1 MAIQPIDLQ
10 TLFSQLDKV
19 GKTQSDQNEGVQ
31 IQQSLQGALNQRKV
45 DERVR
50 SVNEAQNT
58 GEGIERVKDKARR
71 PGDRGAKGDKGSP
84 ESNVKESGEADGGEA
99 EIVTDP
105 NLGKNIDLSG

>member
-19 GKTQSDQNEGVQ
+19 GKAQSEQKEGAQ
-31 IQQSLQGALNQRKV
+31 IQQALQGALNQRRV
-45 DERVR
+45 DERIR
-50 SVNEAQNT
+50 AVNEAQDA
-58 GEGIERVKDKARR
+58 GEGPERVKDKPRR
-71 PGDRGAKGDKGSP
+71 RGERGSAGEKGSP
-84 ESNVKESGEADGGEA
+84 ESKNGGSGEEGGEGA